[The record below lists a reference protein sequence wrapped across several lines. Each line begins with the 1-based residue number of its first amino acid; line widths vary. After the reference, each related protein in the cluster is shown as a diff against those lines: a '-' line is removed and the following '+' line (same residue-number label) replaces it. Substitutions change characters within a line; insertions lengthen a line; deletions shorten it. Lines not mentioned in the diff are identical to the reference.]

1 MGGSGGRFLLEV
13 DPDPAPH
20 PPFLIPFPQEKT
32 TSLPCDVAQDLR
44 GLEPQLRRHEGL
56 ERELMGIDQQVSPAL
71 AASPPR
77 GPSGLP
83 VCSAAFPTLG
93 AASRAHCAPRAGP
106 QGELWDRAGPSPLGG
121 HNPSLLSPPCPQ
133 LQELLEMGGTVQ
145 KLGPGPQA
153 HAVQQRQQALVQAWE
168 TLKLRAEQRRAQLER
183 AWLLARFHMA
193 VRVLPSPGL
202 CVCVYV
208 PDPIISLYR

>member
-1 MGGSGGRFLLEV
+1 
-13 DPDPAPH
+13 
-20 PPFLIPFPQEKT
+20 
-32 TSLPCDVAQDLR
+32 
-44 GLEPQLRRHEGL
+44 
-56 ERELMGIDQQVSPAL
+56 
-71 AASPPR
+71 
-77 GPSGLP
+77 
-83 VCSAAFPTLG
+83 
-93 AASRAHCAPRAGP
+93 
-106 QGELWDRAGPSPLGG
+106 
-121 HNPSLLSPPCPQ
+121 
-133 LQELLEMGGTVQ
+133 MGGTVQ

-208 PDPIISLYR
+208 